1 MRMID
6 ADLLQEVLAKEPM
19 ENRTYLRA
27 NEIVVD
33 MPTAYDVD
41 KVVERLEKEID
52 TEVNEYFDYER
63 ATKNSHFRK
72 AVEIVKSGGIE

>member
-1 MRMID
+1 MRLID

-19 ENRTYLRA
+19 NNRNYRRA

-41 KVVERLEKEID
+41 KVVGRLENRKYINVGSD
-52 TEVNEYFDYER
+52 TVGER
-63 ATKNSHFRK
+63 H
-72 AVEIVKSGGIE
+72 I